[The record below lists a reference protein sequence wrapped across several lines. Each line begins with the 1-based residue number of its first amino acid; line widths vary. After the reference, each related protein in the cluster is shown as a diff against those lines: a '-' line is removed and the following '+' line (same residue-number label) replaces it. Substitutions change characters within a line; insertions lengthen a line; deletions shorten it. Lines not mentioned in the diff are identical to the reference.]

1 MSWPIGTK
9 VQWAEKMRGP
19 GVSAWVGEVTG
30 HPQPRMVEV
39 DGRGAISVGLLEVF
53 GEMSDTS
60 EIEAL
65 QAVIVQQAEAMAR
78 MVPSEALD
86 DLRDEVERLREAAD
100 NWDNV
105 PAYLSEVLSEVMGSY
120 APASLEGCPL
130 RSVKRLAEFVRGE

>member
-39 DGRGAISVGLLEVF
+39 DGRGAISVGLLEVV

-65 QAVIVQQAEAMAR
+65 QALVVQQAEALAD
-78 MVPSEALD
+78 MVPRD
-86 DLRDEVERLREAAD
+86 DLEAMRDKAEAWDEVPGFLEAI
-100 NWDNV
+100 
-105 PAYLSEVLSEVMGSY
+105 LSEVMGTSR
-120 APASLEGCPL
+120 PASLVACPL
-130 RSVKRLAEFVRGE
+130 ESVRRFAEFVRGD